1 VNLPGEAEQPRV
13 LLVSV
18 PYALKAADAET
29 LGGKPLSAFVLAP
42 DLVTARVE
50 KSGGLAGSSAGD
62 GLPTA
67 ALSGTGTTNKV
78 VKWQDGPNGVLT
90 DSSIFDNGNVGIGTT
105 SPLDTFTVDGLAAS
119 AGRSVRF
126 SGTRPAMFLVDTD
139 AGTNQKAWQI
149 LTDTGLFV
157 MRSVEPQA
165 GAGFNIV
172 VDNILTANHT
182 TGNVGIGTPGPSY
195 KLDVQG
201 GQINASGGLCIAGN
215 CKTTGPIGSITAVIA
230 GTGLTG
236 GASSGDASL
245 ALSSSA
251 RTRGITY
258 LAGCDICGVLQDTAD
273 QSTIYMDVIGAM
285 TINSVT
291 CFSDAGTPTIN
302 LQRAGSGNIL
312 SSNLSCSTSGATS
325 TSFVSGQDAL
335 NLNDRLDFVMVSA
348 GGTAKRVTVVIKA
361 TVN

>member
-1 VNLPGEAEQPRV
+1 
-13 LLVSV
+13 
-18 PYALKAADAET
+18 
-29 LGGKPLSAFVLAP
+29 
-42 DLVTARVE
+42 
-50 KSGGLAGSSAGD
+50 
-62 GLPTA
+62 
-67 ALSGTGTTNKV
+67 
-78 VKWQDGPNGVLT
+78 
-90 DSSIFDNGNVGIGTT
+90 
-105 SPLDTFTVDGLAAS
+105 
-119 AGRSVRF
+119 
-126 SGTRPAMFLVDTD
+126 
-139 AGTNQKAWQI
+139 
-149 LTDTGLFV
+149 
-157 MRSVEPQA
+157 
-165 GAGFNIV
+165 
-172 VDNILTANHT
+172 
-182 TGNVGIGTPGPSY
+182 
-195 KLDVQG
+195 
-201 GQINASGGLCIAGN
+201 
-215 CKTTGPIGSITAVIA
+215 VIA

-291 CFSDAGTPTIN
+291 CFSDAGAPSIN
-302 LQRAGSGNIL
+302 LHRAGASGNIL

-335 NLNDRLDFVMVSA
+335 SLNDRLDFVMVSA